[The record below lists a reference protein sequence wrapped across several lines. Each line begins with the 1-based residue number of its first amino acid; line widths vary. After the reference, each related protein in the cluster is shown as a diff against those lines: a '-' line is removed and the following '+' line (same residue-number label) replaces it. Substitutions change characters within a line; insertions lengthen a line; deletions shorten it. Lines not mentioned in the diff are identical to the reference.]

1 MFLDCKKIKG
11 GQGTTYDAN
20 HTDAAYA
27 RVDGGNRV
35 TSKNKDNIG
44 VNDGTA
50 SFDPSTLTLTLNN
63 VYVYAD
69 RDDGI
74 LSGTASMEGM
84 PDFKI
89 VCNGTNEVESTDFV
103 GLTQYGGSC
112 TVKGG
117 KLILYAPS
125 DAGIFLAADT
135 KLTLQDT
142 DVETSSAYKPIGG
155 VGKDKNCKVEVNNS
169 RLRAETV
176 NGSVNPV
183 TGLTSF
189 DLVDCNYADN
199 GNWRSCA
206 SK

>member
-1 MFLDCKKIKG
+1 MLTILMPRMPVWIG
-11 GQGTTYDAN
+11 S
-20 HTDAAYA
+20 
-27 RVDGGNRV
+27 NRV
-35 TSKNKDNIG
+35 TSKNKDNIA
-44 VNDGTA
+44 VNEGTA

-69 RDDGI
+69 RDD
-74 LSGTASMEGM
+74 
-84 PDFKI
+84 
-89 VCNGTNEVESTDFV
+89 
-103 GLTQYGGSC
+103 
-112 TVKGG
+112 
-117 KLILYAPS
+117 
-125 DAGIFLAADT
+125 GIFLAADT

-155 VGKDKNCKVEVNNS
+155 AGKDKNCKVEVNNS